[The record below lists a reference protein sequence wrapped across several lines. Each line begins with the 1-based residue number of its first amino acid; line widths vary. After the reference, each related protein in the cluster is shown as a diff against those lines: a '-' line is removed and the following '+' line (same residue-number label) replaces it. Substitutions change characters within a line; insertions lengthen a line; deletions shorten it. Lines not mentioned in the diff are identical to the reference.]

1 MTSRSTLGIVTGS
14 GDLPGRLAAHA
25 RSTGRGVFIL
35 SLNGSADPALIETY
49 GGADISIGEIGKQL
63 DSLKAAGCSEVVFAG
78 VVKRPDF
85 ATLRLDMRGALLM
98 PKVIAAAGKGD
109 DALLRVAISA
119 YEDAGFRVVGADDIL
134 TDLLAPAGSFGAI
147 TPTDD
152 HWSDIRH
159 AARVASAIGALD
171 IGQGAVSCA
180 GIILAV
186 EAQEGTDRMLTRV
199 GELPA
204 EIRGTPSARRGV
216 LVKRPKPMQE
226 LRIDLP
232 TIGAET
238 IRRAAEAGLAGVA
251 VQAANALILDR
262 AEVTALADGLGLFV
276 YGFVDEETA

>member
-1 MTSRSTLGIVTGS
+1 VTAKSTLGIVTGS

-63 DSLKAAGCSEVVFAG
+63 DSLKAAGCLDVVFAG

-109 DALLRVAISA
+109 DALLRVAIGA

-134 TDLLAPAGSFGAI
+134 TDLLAPAGSVSALK
-147 TPTDD
+147 PTDE
-152 HWSDIRH
+152 HWSDIRL

-171 IGQGAVSCA
+171 VGQGAVSCA

-199 GELPA
+199 GELPV

-238 IRRAAEAGLAGVA
+238 IRRAAASGLAGIA
-251 VQAANALILDR
+251 VQAGNALILDR
-262 AEVTALADGLGLFV
+262 AEITALADSLGLFV
-276 YGFVDEETA
+276 YGFTAEEVA